1 MVVKIINTIVEI
13 SNSQMLKYAGHSE
26 QRGLTSASFRDL
38 VFSSIRLSR
47 GEKRVSKS
55 FLSNEKLLTSKSGK
69 EAAAEI
75 DKGL

>member
-26 QRGLTSASFRDL
+26 QRGLTSASFS
-38 VFSSIRLSR
+38 FQFNPFE
-47 GEKRVSKS
+47 EKREFPKS

>member
-38 VFSSIRLSR
+38 VFSFNPFEL
-47 GEKRVSKS
+47 KREFPKS